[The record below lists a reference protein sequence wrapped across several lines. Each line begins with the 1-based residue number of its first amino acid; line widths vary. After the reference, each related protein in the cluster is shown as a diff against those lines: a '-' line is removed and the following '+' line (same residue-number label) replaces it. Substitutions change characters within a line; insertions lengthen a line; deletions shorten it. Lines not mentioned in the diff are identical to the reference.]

1 MTYLTDSWQQK
12 ASLHRRAKLGW
23 PNNDTIRETVG
34 EHTEQGRN
42 TISEEGTWRR
52 KAQREYHGSV
62 VRYYKPGRFAQRNR
76 QASRTNPNSKFRVRS
91 AIQSITEASISSED
105 LFNGWSVVVKPRHH
119 AQSPP
124 PKKQLRPH
132 WGTASCSS
140 SCEMTDA
147 NAPGSCVCA
156 FALDP

>member
-1 MTYLTDSWQQK
+1 MTYLTDSWQWK
-12 ASLHRRAKLGW
+12 ASLHGRAKLGW

-105 LFNGWSVVVKPRHH
+105 LCNGWSVVTGRQ
-119 AQSPP
+119 AS
-124 PKKQLRPH
+124 
-132 WGTASCSS
+132 ASCSEPS
-140 SCEMTDA
+140 AEEA
-147 NAPGSCVCA
+147 APPSLGNSILFFFVRDDRCPCI
-156 FALDP
+156 